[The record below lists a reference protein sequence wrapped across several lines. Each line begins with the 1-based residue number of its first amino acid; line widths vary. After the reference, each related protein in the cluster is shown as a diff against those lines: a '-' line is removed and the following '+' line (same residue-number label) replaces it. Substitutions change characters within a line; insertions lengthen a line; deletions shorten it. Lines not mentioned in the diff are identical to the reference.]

1 MRILRRPITAPGAF
15 TLVEMLVAMTASLI
29 LFGTVMTIFQML
41 SETVGRSRRAG
52 RLDEDICGVIT
63 QLRQDLAG
71 VTANKNANGLLCP
84 VPSGVV
90 DGYFEV
96 IEGPNSDLWDNAGG
110 IVNKA
115 LNPLPDRI
123 VGDVDDMLFFTT
135 RSVTNQPFTGKY
147 GVQTTTSFDAEIA
160 YFCRPT
166 PNTSGPQLYTLYRRQ
181 LLILGSAP
189 VAPFDSRGSMPFTT
203 WADFYAQYDLSARRE
218 RINGRDYFYLNTAN
232 DLQRRRN
239 RFGHDPWLN
248 GFAPPNDWP
257 ISKVAPAN
265 PVLAFTGARQNE
277 DTLVTNVISFDV
289 RLLEPDPN
297 ACERIAPNTTKLQ
310 PGDRDYWI
318 AGATNVTSSST
329 DIYVDLGYNRYAA
342 NNGAATVGWYFSGYG
357 SVPGLRGDQ
366 VSACTY
372 DTWTTYYTSNGNV
385 DDNSGTGDS
394 DEGAPYPHA
403 LPGVQITVRLYDPA
417 TKTIRQKTVTQLFRG
432 P

>member
-1 MRILRRPITAPGAF
+1 
-15 TLVEMLVAMTASLI
+15 
-29 LFGTVMTIFQML
+29 
-41 SETVGRSRRAG
+41 
-52 RLDEDICGVIT
+52 
-63 QLRQDLAG
+63 
-71 VTANKNANGLLCP
+71 
-84 VPSGVV
+84 
-90 DGYFEV
+90 
-96 IEGPNSDLWDNAGG
+96 
-110 IVNKA
+110 
-115 LNPLPDRI
+115 
-123 VGDVDDMLFFTT
+123 
-135 RSVTNQPFTGKY
+135 
-147 GVQTTTSFDAEIA
+147 
-160 YFCRPT
+160 
-166 PNTSGPQLYTLYRRQ
+166 
-181 LLILGSAP
+181 
-189 VAPFDSRGSMPFTT
+189 
-203 WADFYAQYDLSARRE
+203 
-218 RINGRDYFYLNTAN
+218 
-232 DLQRRRN
+232 
-239 RFGHDPWLN
+239 
-248 GFAPPNDWP
+248 
-257 ISKVAPAN
+257 
-265 PVLAFTGARQNE
+265 
-277 DTLVTNVISFDV
+277 V